1 MLDSVTESDNATRS
15 QGTCIRPSD
24 DKVNA
29 VTTPQKPPSSGGIE
43 QLRARYVAPASAAAT
58 PPQVSPPQEAPVPE
72 PYDPNAQR
80 NADPYGVHQRQ
91 TPSQW
96 AGAPQQVMP
105 SAEESADV
113 QFHPVTPSYSSFD
126 NDDYSRDDDY
136 RVNSKRDRPQ
146 MGLRAFLANRL
157 HVPVGKGKAELEY
170 DALIARINRSLL
182 APKVIGVLGG
192 KGGVGKTSTVMALAS
207 TLSEHRSK
215 PVVAI
220 TLDYN
225 DTLSLRT
232 KAVSSPARGNLS
244 LLDFSIDR
252 SIRTPNDVASCMKVN
267 KHRLS
272 VLGTG
277 INALRHEVLTPEQY
291 LNALDILKRNYELI
305 VVDFGNAPNTDTF
318 WTSLESLDAMVL
330 VTSTENDS
338 LQGTKRVEDVARDAG
353 LLDLMDKQT
362 TILVNH
368 RTPADPKVDL
378 DHFVGRMHAV
388 KDREVLGIPWDDHI
402 SESGPVDLDLLAG
415 PTRYQYV
422 RAAALVVTSLPN

>member
-1 MLDSVTESDNATRS
+1 M
-15 QGTCIRPSD
+15 
-24 DKVNA
+24 
-29 VTTPQKPPSSGGIE
+29 TTPQKPPSSGGIE
-43 QLRARYVAPASAAAT
+43 HLRARYVAPGSAPVAPQAA
-58 PPQVSPPQEAPVPE
+58 PPQEPVAPE
-72 PYDPNAQR
+72 PYDPNAAR

-91 TPSQW
+91 VPSQW
-96 AGAPQQVMP
+96 SGAPQQAMP
-105 SAEESADV
+105 SPEERADV
-113 QFHPVTPSYSSFD
+113 QFHPVTPSYQSFD
-126 NDDYSRDDDY
+126 NDDDYSRDDDY

-146 MGLRAFLANRL
+146 MGVRAFLANRL

-170 DALIARINRSLL
+170 DTLIARINRSLL

-192 KGGVGKTSTVMALAS
+192 KGGVGKTTTAMVLAS

-215 PVVAI
+215 PVCAV

-232 KAVSSPARGNLS
+232 KAVSTPARGNMS
-244 LLDFSIDR
+244 LLDFATDQ

-305 VVDFGNAPNTDTF
+305 VVDFGNAPNTETF
-318 WTSLESLDAMVL
+318 WTALGSLDSMVL

-353 LLDLMDKQT
+353 LLELMDKQT